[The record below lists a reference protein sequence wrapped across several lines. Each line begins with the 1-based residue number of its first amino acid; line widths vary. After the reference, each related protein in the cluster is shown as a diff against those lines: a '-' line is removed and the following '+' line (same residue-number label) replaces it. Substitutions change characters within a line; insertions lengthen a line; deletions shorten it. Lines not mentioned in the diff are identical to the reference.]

1 MWDGCVGIVF
11 LDSTRRMVE
20 SWLRRRMNDGQAKD
34 GWSADEGLL
43 SDGRGEGQN
52 PARQVELGYPA
63 QSFSGGDIRR
73 AATPLQLMPSSSF

>member
-1 MWDGCVGIVF
+1 MVVSKSF

-20 SWLRRRMNDGQAKD
+20 SWLKRRMNDGQAKD
-34 GWSADEGLL
+34 GWSTDEGSL

-63 QSFSGGDIRR
+63 QSLSEGGILR
-73 AATPLQLMPSSSF
+73 AETPLRSEPP

>member
-1 MWDGCVGIVF
+1 MVESESF

-20 SWLRRRMNDGQAKD
+20 SWLKRRMNDGQAKD

-63 QSFSGGDIRR
+63 QSFSAGDIRR
-73 AATPLQLMPSSSF
+73 ADAPLRAAQLSSF